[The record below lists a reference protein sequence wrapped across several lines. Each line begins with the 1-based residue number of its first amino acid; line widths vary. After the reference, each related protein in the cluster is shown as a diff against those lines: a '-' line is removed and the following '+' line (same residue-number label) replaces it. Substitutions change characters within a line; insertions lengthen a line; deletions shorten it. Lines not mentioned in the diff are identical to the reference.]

1 MNEGAAVIVVAD
13 FQPPLV
19 FVHDDVVGDAHAQ
32 ARALTDLLGGEERLE
47 HAVHLILGK
56 PGTVVPDD
64 AVHHAVGDVG
74 HDRDVSLA
82 FPAGRC
88 DRLGGVYQHV
98 QEYLVELAEVAAD
111 RWNETNAAVDRYAEA
126 AATPG
131 APDELRAQSLFELAA
146 LARESGDTAT
156 ARQALDQLQSRYGG
170 SIWADR
176 AGRLMESN

>member
-1 MNEGAAVIVVAD
+1 M
-13 FQPPLV
+13 
-19 FVHDDVVGDAHAQ
+19 
-32 ARALTDLLGGEERLE
+32 
-47 HAVHLILGK
+47 HLILGK

-111 RWNETNAAVDRYAEA
+111 RWNVVAGPEIHLHGVLEHMR
-126 AATPG
+126 
-131 APDELRAQSLFELAA
+131 
-146 LARESGDTAT
+146 GDVEGVANPLVNVGH
-156 ARQALDQLQSRYGG
+156 LDLVVFVHP
-170 SIWADR
+170 
-176 AGRLMESN
+176 